1 MGPCVCV
8 TQQNKDQQ
16 QKSPQQKMFET
27 PKISKQ
33 KHIKGEKDVD
43 PNDVIRDTLE
53 EFYSKPL
60 SEIVILG
67 VLDDLEDYS
76 TAEMNAVIDHIDAAL
91 FQSVP
96 LDYFSFRSIHT
107 L

>member
-76 TAEMNAVIDHIDAAL
+76 TAEMNAVRKILRNDL
-91 FQSVP
+91 F
-96 LDYFSFRSIHT
+96 YHT
-107 L
+107 PT